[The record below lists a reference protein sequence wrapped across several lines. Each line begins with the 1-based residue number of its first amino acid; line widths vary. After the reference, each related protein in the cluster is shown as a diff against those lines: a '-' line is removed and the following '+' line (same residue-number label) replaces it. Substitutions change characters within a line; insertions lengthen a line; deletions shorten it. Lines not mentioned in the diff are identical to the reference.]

1 MPLCPVRNLTK
12 NAFIIY
18 HKIIEKKNIIVW
30 KLKVAVKH
38 GLFTGLRSR
47 YCSYKKLLIYNN
59 IRLSSNKK

>member
-1 MPLCPVRNLTK
+1 MPMCPVRNLTK

-38 GLFTGLRSR
+38 DF
-47 YCSYKKLLIYNN
+47 LLV
-59 IRLSSNKK
+59 